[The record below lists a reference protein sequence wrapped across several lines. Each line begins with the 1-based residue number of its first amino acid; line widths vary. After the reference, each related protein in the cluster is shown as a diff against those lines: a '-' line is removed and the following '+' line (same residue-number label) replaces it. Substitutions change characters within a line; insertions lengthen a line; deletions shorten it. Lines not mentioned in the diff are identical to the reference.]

1 MKKFISFVSIFKVP
15 LTIFFTFLLQIIIA
29 NNFEIF
35 GITPNII
42 LVTVVII
49 SMWNRIGINVA
60 VACII
65 GILADLIFHFDFGK
79 SLISYLVVALCISSI
94 SKKYRKESKAAIV
107 YITIMATCI
116 FAGFEFVYYIIDN
129 SLIVNIF
136 SMIKQIVVEI
146 LLNIAI
152 AYILYK
158 VFENNMKDEE
168 FDNFYR

>member
-1 MKKFISFVSIFKVP
+1 MKKIISIISIFKIP
-15 LTIFFTFLLQIIIA
+15 LTIILTFLLQIVIA

-35 GITPNII
+35 GITPNLI

-49 SMWNRIGINVA
+49 SMWNRIEMNVA
-60 VACII
+60 VACIM
-65 GILADLIFHFDFGK
+65 GILTDLIFHFDFGQ
-79 SLISYLVVALCISSI
+79 SFISYLVIALCISAI

-116 FAGFEFVYYIIDN
+116 FTGFQFVYYIIDN
-129 SLIVNIF
+129 SL
-136 SMIKQIVVEI
+136 MINVFAILKQTIVEI
-146 LLNIAI
+146 LLNIGI

-168 FDNFYR
+168 LDSLYR